1 MYFLS
6 ILFFSAAV
14 SCDGLIIGLSY
25 GARKVKINFMCNL
38 IVGIISCLGTMIGM
52 YTGQLFDIFLVESV
66 ATYLGSVL
74 LFLFGLYMFYQAL
87 YKQLNA
93 RKQKEALMTNVADL
107 AETFDRDHSKTIEV
121 KEALMLGLFLC
132 INNIGLGVGAS
143 LTGLNILLT
152 SITCLVLSVVFI
164 GGGCH
169 LTYNFLSE
177 KTVQYAEYVASIMIM
192 ILAIYEL
199 FF

>member
-6 ILFFSAAV
+6 ILLFSAAV
-14 SCDGLIIGLSY
+14 TCDGLIIGLSY

-152 SITCLVLSVVFI
+152 SITC
-164 GGGCH
+164 
-169 LTYNFLSE
+169 
-177 KTVQYAEYVASIMIM
+177 
-192 ILAIYEL
+192 
-199 FF
+199 

>member
-6 ILFFSAAV
+6 ILLFSAAV
-14 SCDGLIIGLSY
+14 TCDGLIIGLSY

-107 AETFDRDHSKTIEV
+107 AETFDRDH
-121 KEALMLGLFLC
+121 
-132 INNIGLGVGAS
+132 N
-143 LTGLNILLT
+143 
-152 SITCLVLSVVFI
+152 
-164 GGGCH
+164 
-169 LTYNFLSE
+169 
-177 KTVQYAEYVASIMIM
+177 
-192 ILAIYEL
+192 
-199 FF
+199 

>member
-6 ILFFSAAV
+6 ILLFSAAV
-14 SCDGLIIGLSY
+14 TCDGLIIGLSY

-177 KTVQYAEYVASIMIM
+177 KTVRYAEYVASIMIM